1 MNLAKCF
8 LVDCHFHYITKL
20 TQHQFNFLQLFSQ
33 MCHQLMLNLF
43 WDDCYIGQL
52 MDQKKENFL
61 NKKKFMASMMGVLFV
76 GFVPN
81 LG

>member
-1 MNLAKCF
+1 
-8 LVDCHFHYITKL
+8 
-20 TQHQFNFLQLFSQ
+20 

-52 MDQKKENFL
+52 MEKVENL
-61 NKKKFMASMMGVLFV
+61 KKKKNVHGIYDGCLIV

>member
-1 MNLAKCF
+1 
-8 LVDCHFHYITKL
+8 
-20 TQHQFNFLQLFSQ
+20 

>member
-1 MNLAKCF
+1 
-8 LVDCHFHYITKL
+8 
-20 TQHQFNFLQLFSQ
+20 

-52 MDQKKENFL
+52 MEKKREFKK
-61 NKKKFMASMMGVLFV
+61 NKIKNHGIYDGCLIV